1 MDREKGN
8 KEKMRKCR
16 EWIFL
21 HFLFIFSFSLHFLA
35 ARLAGCYNFCNP
47 GSIYLFILSIRTLR
61 SEFATSKGSLLRV
74 VFQFQL
80 APCSQLGALLA
91 EAELTKLLCGEYNHM
106 RTGGGLFCNPV
117 IYRPNRCQTLS
128 NCTKSDQPN
137 LFYQIFFHFLFLIAF
152 PQLGQASNVGHRE
165 PEDLKIDLHLKWHI
179 LIVRANLNN
188 NKMWLLTVSR

>member
-1 MDREKGN
+1 
-8 KEKMRKCR
+8 MRKCR

-61 SEFATSKGSLLRV
+61 SEFATSKGSLLRG

-80 APCSQLGALLA
+80 APCSQLDALLA
-91 EAELTKLLCGEYNHM
+91 EAELTKLLCGEDWG
-106 RTGGGLFCNPV
+106 RTLLQSSYC
-117 IYRPNRCQTLS
+117 RPNRCQTLS
-128 NCTKSDQPN
+128 TCTKSDQPK

>member
-1 MDREKGN
+1 
-8 KEKMRKCR
+8 MRKCR

-80 APCSQLGALLA
+80 APCSQLDALLA

-117 IYRPNRCQTLS
+117 ICRPNRCQTLS
-128 NCTKSDQPN
+128 TCTKKRPTKFVLSN
-137 LFYQIFFHFLFLIAF
+137 FLSFSISHSL
-152 PQLGQASNVGHRE
+152 PSTWPGE
-165 PEDLKIDLHLKWHI
+165 
-179 LIVRANLNN
+179 
-188 NKMWLLTVSR
+188 